1 MTVVL
6 DATLL
11 PERDRAEAVVAAMR
25 QAGVPAHVTHEDPDD
40 VYARIE
46 VFDLGGGTTIM
57 HRQGTGVGLRRTA
70 AQVRVAA
77 PERIALTVVG
87 PGRFVY
93 VQADHYRATASRQP
107 QMMLTDHSATYQ
119 FDRIGGG
126 ETFSLSF
133 DHTTLALPVDV
144 IRAAVGRLEAS
155 PLFDVVRAHLLRVGR
170 ELQAV
175 PPGPARAML
184 GNSMAELV
192 RALITTTAQ
201 DTPAGRAA
209 LAETLR
215 RRIADHLERHF
226 ADPDLTPAAIAR
238 AHNISLRQL
247 YRVWTAEE
255 LSLSE
260 WIVARRLEEA
270 RRALAAPAAGATT
283 IGAVA
288 RRCGFADAAH
298 FSRRFRSAYGLS
310 PRQWQALHRP

>member
-1 MTVVL
+1 MEVRGQGMTVLL
-6 DATLL
+6 DTTLL
-11 PERDRAEAVVAAMR
+11 PDRDRAEAVVAAMR

-46 VFDLGGGTTIM
+46 VFDL
-57 HRQGTGVGLRRTA
+57 
-70 AQVRVAA
+70 
-77 PERIALTVVG
+77 
-87 PGRFVY
+87 
-93 VQADHYRATASRQP
+93 
-107 QMMLTDHSATYQ
+107 
-119 FDRIGGG
+119 GGG

-170 ELQAV
+170 ELQAI

-247 YRVWTAEE
+247 YRVWAAEE

-270 RRALAAPAAGATT
+270 RRALAAVPVGATT

-310 PRQWQALHRP
+310 PRQWQALHHP